1 MCVEQLII
9 DIGTLFRH
17 LFSPEILSV
26 VVTLSGIGYK
36 LFQSITKRIRKDQAT
51 MTESFQLEFDKINCK
66 LKDLSNAVETR
77 NKETKEIADA
87 HYRENQKEI
96 LRMQL
101 LDGMHDKR
109 LSPTEAQYFY
119 EKYKA
124 VGGNSFVT
132 AKYEDYIRDYVS
144 DQEKGENSKDDQKL
158 D

>member
-1 MCVEQLII
+1 MEQIII

-26 VVTLSGIGYK
+26 VITLSGIGYK
-36 LFQSITKRIRKDQAT
+36 LFQSISKKMKADQDLLS
-51 MTESFQLEFDKINCK
+51 ESFQEEFSKVNARLATMEEVLDKRYQ
-66 LKDLSNAVETR
+66 D
-77 NKETKEIADA
+77 
-87 HYRENQKEI
+87 NQKEI
-96 LRMQL
+96 LRLEL

-109 LSPTEAQYFY
+109 LSPTEVEYFY

-132 AKYEDYIRDYVS
+132 AQKDAYIKDHVYEEGEKYH
-144 DQEKGENSKDDQKL
+144 DQKS

>member
-26 VVTLSGIGYK
+26 VITLSGIGYK
-36 LFQSITKRIRKDQAT
+36 LFQSITKRMRKDQAT
-51 MTESFQLEFDKINCK
+51 MTESFQVEFEKINCK
-66 LKDLSNAVETR
+66 LKELSSAVELR
-77 NKETKEIADA
+77 NKETKDLADA
-87 HYRENQKEI
+87 HYRDNQKEI

-132 AKYEDYIRDYVS
+132 AKYEAYIRDYVA

>member
-1 MCVEQLII
+1 M
-9 DIGTLFRH
+9 
-17 LFSPEILSV
+17 
-26 VVTLSGIGYK
+26 
-36 LFQSITKRIRKDQAT
+36 RKDQET
-51 MTESFQLEFDKINCK
+51 LTESFQLEFDKINHK
-66 LKDLSNAVETR
+66 LKELSNAVEDR
-77 NKETKEIADA
+77 NKEAKRLSDA

-101 LDGMHDKR
+101 LDGMYDKR

-132 AKYEDYIRDYVS
+132 AKYEAYIRDYVA
-144 DQEKGENSKDDQKL
+144 DQEKGENSNDDKKL